1 MKLLVEILLAIFLH
15 PIAWVL
21 CVINIVG
28 RTDMGG
34 LKKLL
39 WIIITFV
46 WGIGPILY
54 VLLAGVTIWCVAEPS
69 SGMGGRAATR
79 ALVLGLLCLPF
90 GILAPFATWAG
101 AGSL

>member
-15 PIAWVL
+15 PIVWVL

-34 LKKLL
+34 LSKVL
-39 WIIITFV
+39 WIIITFF

-54 VLLAGVTIWCVAEPS
+54 VLLAN
-69 SGMGGRAATR
+69 
-79 ALVLGLLCLPF
+79 
-90 GILAPFATWAG
+90 G
-101 AGSL
+101 AFW

>member
-28 RTDMGG
+28 RTNLSG
-34 LKKLL
+34 LWKLL
-39 WIIITFV
+39 WILITFV

-54 VLLAGVTIWCVAEPS
+54 ILLGDGTFW
-69 SGMGGRAATR
+69 
-79 ALVLGLLCLPF
+79 
-90 GILAPFATWAG
+90 
-101 AGSL
+101 